1 MTLPT
6 RLLAVMLVS
15 LLTLNAFAETS
26 EKSLFDEIT
35 ERAERSAEAPYL
47 PPEADL
53 PKELTELDYD
63 TYRQIRFRPDQALWR
78 DGDHLFEV
86 QLFHPGFL
94 YDQPISL
101 NLVDSQG
108 NVQHLPFEPSRFR
121 YDDNAAPLSDLTADD
136 LGYAGFRLHYPLNS
150 SEYNDEFMVFLGASY
165 FRMVG
170 RDQAYGLSNRGLAI
184 DTAEPQGEE
193 FPAFREFWLVEPEP
207 GASEITVY
215 ALLDSPSITGA
226 YRFDIR
232 PGRHTEV
239 DTEAQLFARKD
250 INKLGIAPLTSMFM
264 HGELGNMPVDDY
276 RPRVHDSSGLAML
289 TGAGEWIWR
298 PLTNPEKLHVSR
310 LQDTSP
316 RGFGLLQRPREFEA
330 YLDTEARYERRPS
343 QWVKPLD
350 DWGKGSVEL
359 IEIPTDSETN
369 DNITAYWVPEEPME
383 AGQSRHFRYRLT
395 TLSDQ
400 LPDQQLAHVVRTHQ
414 GWGAVPGQDNP
425 PPPQRRQFIVD
436 FQGPAL
442 EGLAADQP
450 LKPRISTSSGEII
463 EPHAQQLP
471 GSDTWRV
478 SFRLAPKDKLPA
490 DMRLALTLND
500 QVLSETWNLV
510 WYPNERR

>member
-1 MTLPT
+1 MMLPT
-6 RLLAVMLVS
+6 RLLAAMLGS
-15 LLTLNAFAETS
+15 LMAFNATAETS
-26 EKSLFDEIT
+26 EKPLFDEII
-35 ERAERSAEAPYL
+35 ERAEHIAEAPYSPPGNTL
-47 PPEADL
+47 PAQLAD
-53 PKELTELDYD
+53 LDYD

-78 DGDHLFEV
+78 DDDHLFEV

-94 YDQPISL
+94 YDQTVSL

-108 NVQHLPFEPSRFR
+108 NVQHLPFESSRFR
-121 YDDNAAPLSDLTADD
+121 YDDNAAPLADLTTDD

-170 RDQAYGLSNRGLAI
+170 RDQSYGLSTRGLAI

-207 GASEITVY
+207 GASEITIY
-215 ALLDSPSITGA
+215 ALLDSPSLAGA

-239 DTEAQLFARKD
+239 DTEAQLFAREN
-250 INKLGIAPLTSMFM
+250 ISKLGIAPLTSMFM
-264 HGELGNMPVDDY
+264 HGELGNVPVDDY

-298 PLTNPEKLHVSR
+298 PLTNPAKLHVSR
-310 LQDTSP
+310 LQDEAP
-316 RGFGLLQRPREFEA
+316 RGFGLLQRPRDFDA
-330 YLDTEARYERRPS
+330 YLDAEARYERRPS
-343 QWVKPLD
+343 QWVEPLD

-369 DNITAYWVPEEPME
+369 DNISAYWVPEAPME

-395 TLSDQ
+395 TLDEQ
-400 LPDQQLAHVVRTHQ
+400 LPDQQQAHVVRTRQ

-425 PPPQRRQFIVD
+425 PPPRLRQFIVD
-436 FQGPAL
+436 FKGPAL

-450 LKPRISTSSGEII
+450 LTPRISTSNGEII
-463 EPHAQQLP
+463 EPRVQQLP
-471 GSDTWRV
+471 DGDTWRV
-478 SFRLAPKDKLPA
+478 SFRLSPKDKLPA

-510 WYPNERR
+510 WYPDERR